1 MSEDRGNECLD
12 DFEMLYSG
20 LNIVEFIKRQ
30 KPDE

>member
-12 DFEMLYSG
+12 DFEMLYRG
-20 LNIVEFIKRQ
+20 LDIEEFINRQ